1 MKYAVIQLQGKQYR
15 VSEGDLLT
23 IDRLE
28 AEAGSE
34 LQISDVLLVSDG
46 EEKKVG
52 TPMVAGVSVT
62 LKVEEHGLDE
72 KIRVFKYKS
81 KSKYRKTHGHRQRVT
96 NVRVQKIA

>member
-23 IDRLE
+23 VDRL
-28 AEAGSE
+28 AEPADSK
-34 LQISDVLLVSDG
+34 LTISDVLLVSDG
-46 EEKKVG
+46 EKTQVG
-52 TPMVAGVSVT
+52 APTVSGSKVT
-62 LKVEEHGLDE
+62 LKVVEHGLDE

-96 NVRVQKIA
+96 NVSVEKIA